1 MNILIAGASGF
12 IGHELVLALN
22 HTYQITTLGRNKSI
36 LLRDFPKNIRC
47 CTWDE
52 LDSIDANQ
60 FDAVINLC
68 GLNIAESRW
77 SDKIKTQLI
86 DSRVSTCKL
95 LTDWMIKYQA
105 KPHFICAN
113 AVGIYGLQAKN
124 DPKAFDEN
132 SLIDINHPH
141 DFLSEIGIKWQMALQ
156 PAIDYGIP
164 VTSTR
169 FGVVLKKGQGIL
181 KKLFLSFYFGLGC
194 IIGDGNQCISWVH
207 IDDVVEGI
215 KFLLNDLTLTGPF
228 NLTSPY
234 PVSQAQFA
242 HELANCLRR
251 PLFMKM
257 PAFLIHLVFG
267 EMGDCLLL
275 NGQRV
280 LPKRIIDAGYSFK
293 YPKIANAFKHEFNMN
308 PRSLSTDFK

>member
-1 MNILIAGASGF
+1 MPLPN
-12 IGHELVLALN
+12 LV
-22 HTYQITTLGRNKSI
+22 G
-36 LLRDFPKNIRC
+36 
-47 CTWDE
+47 
-52 LDSIDANQ
+52 
-60 FDAVINLC
+60 
-68 GLNIAESRW
+68 
-77 SDKIKTQLI
+77 
-86 DSRVSTCKL
+86 
-95 LTDWMIKYQA
+95 
-105 KPHFICAN
+105 
-113 AVGIYGLQAKN
+113 
-124 DPKAFDEN
+124 
-132 SLIDINHPH
+132 
-141 DFLSEIGIKWQMALQ
+141 
-156 PAIDYGIP
+156 
-164 VTSTR
+164 
-169 FGVVLKKGQGIL
+169 
-181 KKLFLSFYFGLGC
+181 
-194 IIGDGNQCISWVH
+194 VH